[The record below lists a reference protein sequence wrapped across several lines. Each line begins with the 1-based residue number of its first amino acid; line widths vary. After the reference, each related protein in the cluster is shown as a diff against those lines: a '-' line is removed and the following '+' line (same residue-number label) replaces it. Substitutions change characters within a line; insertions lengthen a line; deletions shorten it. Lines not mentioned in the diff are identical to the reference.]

1 MKSEQEHRKA
11 LVQAF
16 LQGAKWWEW
25 VVTKGFTMW
34 PSDQREAIKMAEAK
48 LRNGTLGETRDD

>member
-16 LQGAKWWEW
+16 LQGAKWWEY
-25 VVTKGFTMW
+25 KQSLGFTMW
-34 PSDQREAIKMAEAK
+34 QSDQEAAVEEAKRK
-48 LRNGTLGETRDD
+48 LRNGTLGETRND